1 MIQDIVHGSEFNF
14 WTLNLEPGSV
24 LGTRV
29 APVKVMVSEDKKR
42 ACMLSHFSSVQLFAN
57 PWTVASQAPLSMGF
71 FRQGYWSRFPCPPP
85 GNLPDPGIEP
95 VSLMSSALA
104 GGFFTTSTTW
114 EAQRGG

>member
-24 LGTRV
+24 LGTGV

-42 ACMLSHFSSVQLFAN
+42 ACVLSQSVMSNSVRPYGLQLARLLCPWGFS
-57 PWTVASQAPLSMGF
+57 
-71 FRQGYWSRFPCPPP
+71 RQEYWSGLPFPPP

-95 VSLMSSALA
+95 TSLMPPALA
-104 GGFFTTSTTW
+104 GGFFTTSATW
-114 EAQRGG
+114 ENKKH